1 MTLRVGVV
9 GGGQLA
15 RMMIAPAV
23 ELGVELR
30 VLAEDEGM
38 SASLAATAVGDYR
51 DAATVLAFARD
62 VDVVTFDHEHVPQD
76 VLATLVEAGVAVHP
90 GPDALRFAQDKLL
103 MRARL
108 QELGMPQ
115 PDWAAVT
122 DADELQAFID
132 DHGGR
137 AVVKTPRGGY
147 DGKGVRV
154 VSAGT
159 EAEDWFATL
168 AEDAHGGALL
178 VEELVDFTR
187 ELAQQVARRPS
198 GAMRAYPVVE
208 TVQRDGVCAEVI
220 APAPHAG
227 DRLPEVAAQIGTAI
241 AEGLGVTGMLAVEL
255 FQTTDERLLV
265 NELAMRPHN
274 SGHWSQDGAVTGQFE
289 QHLRAVLDLPLGDT
303 DPIAGWSVMVNI
315 LGGPAEGG
323 LDARFAAAM
332 AEHPQAKVHTYG
344 KAPRPGRK
352 VGHVNVV
359 GEDLDDVAYQARA
372 AASVF
377 LD

>member
-1 MTLRVGVV
+1 MSLKVGVV

-23 ELGVELR
+23 EIGIELR
-30 VLAEDEGM
+30 VLAEEPGM
-38 SASLAATAVGDYR
+38 SAGLAATAVGDYR
-51 DAATVLAFARD
+51 DVETVLAFARD

-76 VLATLVEAGVAVHP
+76 VLVALVDSGVAVHP
-90 GPDALRFAQDKLL
+90 GPAALAFAQDKLR

-108 QELGMPQ
+108 EELGMPQ
-115 PDWAAVT
+115 PEWAAVRE
-122 DADELQAFID
+122 AAQLQSFID
-132 DHGGR
+132 AHGGR

-154 VSAGT
+154 VADAA
-159 EAEDWFATL
+159 EAADWLAAL
-168 AEDAHGGALL
+168 AEDDELL
-178 VEELVDFTR
+178 VEELVDFAR

-198 GAMRAYPVVE
+198 GQLEAYPVVE
-208 TVQRDGVCAEVI
+208 TVQRGGVCAEVI
-220 APAPHAG
+220 APAPHAS
-227 DRLPEVAAQIGTAI
+227 DRLVAVAAGIGTGI

-255 FQTTDERLLV
+255 FETTDDRLLV

-289 QHLRAVLDLPLGDT
+289 QHLRAVLDLPLGE
-303 DPIAGWSVMVNI
+303 PVARAPWSVMVNI
-315 LGGPAEGG
+315 LGGPVQ
-323 LDARFAAAM
+323 DALADRLPRVF
-332 AEHPQAKVHTYG
+332 EQHPAVKVHTYG

-352 VGHVNVV
+352 VGHVNAT
-359 GEDLDDVAYQARA
+359 GDDLDAVAYEARA

-377 LD
+377 AD